1 MEFWNKPRTW
11 LLVGVVVAVL
21 LLLQQFWH
29 WEVERTE
36 VPPNHFLV
44 RVHLWGKNLEPD
56 ELIALDDDHKGV
68 MLDVL
73 PEGRHF
79 LNPLIWSNEV
89 RPAKIVPPGKC
100 LVQTRKYGKPIPP
113 ERMARGEFLAGPD
126 ERGIVPE
133 VLLPGKYY
141 INPHAYDVSEQDAL
155 EIHHYQVGVRTLL
168 WGKDPSELKEPRR
181 SVYVV
186 QEGYRGVQDKPMPP
200 GTYYYN
206 PYVEKIVP
214 IDTRSHR
221 VEFKDIR
228 FPSLDGFHLNPH
240 VLVVYRVLP
249 EKAPELFVTLST
261 DAKLHQAD
269 NTEKEQQEN
278 EILQKVILPLIR
290 GYGRIEGSKYYA
302 RDFISQVSGPRQG
315 KAVNPRER
323 LQHELMDKVT
333 PICKDLGIAIE
344 AITLGELD
352 RSSDE
357 LKDLR
362 AKISE
367 REVTRVTREKF
378 QQQIEQ
384 YKTEQAQKAA
394 EALKDQKDKT
404 VQAKTRR
411 KVEMTNAEKLKEVEE
426 KKLEQELK
434 AAQVRLEAAHDRVKA
449 TLSKGKAD
457 AAVIN
462 ARNEAEVSG
471 LRTAVQGFPS
481 ADSFAQYQV
490 ISKMASALAEIFAS
504 DDSDFARL
512 FANYMTPASK
522 MSQAAKPA
530 NGEQPT
536 VAKKPGEK

>member
-1 MEFWNKPRTW
+1 MKAWNKPITW
-11 LLVGVVVAVL
+11 LSVGTVL
-21 LLLQQFWH
+21 LALLFAQQLWH
-29 WEVERTE
+29 WLVERTE

-44 RVHLWGKNLEPD
+44 RVHLWGDNLDPD
-56 ELIALDDDHKGV
+56 EIIALDTDHKGV

-79 LNPLIWSNEV
+79 LNPLLWSSEV
-89 RPAKIVPPGKC
+89 HKARIVPPGKC

-113 ERMARGEFLAGPD
+113 ERLARGEFLAGQD

-141 INPHAYDVSEQDAL
+141 INPHAYDVVEQDAL

-168 WGKDPSELKEPRR
+168 WGKDPRELQGVQR
-181 SVYVV
+181 SAYVV
-186 QEGYRGVQDKPMPP
+186 PAGYRGVQEKPVPP
-200 GTYYYN
+200 GTYYFN
-206 PYVEKIVP
+206 PYVEKVVP

-249 EKAPELFVTLST
+249 QKAPELLVTLST
-261 DAKLHQAD
+261 DARLHQAD
-269 NTEKEQQEN
+269 GTEKEQQEN

-290 GYGRIEGSKYYA
+290 GYGRIEGSKYHA
-302 RDFISQVSGPRQG
+302 RDFISQGAGPRPG

-344 AITLGELD
+344 AITLAD
-352 RSSDE
+352 MDTSSDE
-357 LKDLR
+357 LKELR
-362 AKISE
+362 EIISK

-394 EALKDQKDKT
+394 EALKEQKDKV
-404 VQAKTRR
+404 VQAQTLR
-411 KVEMTNAEKLKEVEE
+411 KVEVTNAQKLKEVEE
-426 KKLEQELK
+426 KQLEQELK
-434 AAQVRLEAAHDRVKA
+434 AATVRLEAARDRVKA

-490 ISKMASALAEIFAS
+490 IARLAPALAEIFAS
-504 DDSDFARL
+504 DTSDFARL
-512 FANYMTPASK
+512 FASYLTPGPKMPVAGKPTPAER
-522 MSQAAKPA
+522 PA
-530 NGEQPT
+530 
-536 VAKKPGEK
+536 VAEKHPGK

>member
-1 MEFWNKPRTW
+1 MKFWNKPRTW
-11 LLVGVVVAVL
+11 LIVGVVAATL

-56 ELIALDDDHKGV
+56 EIIALDTDHKGV

-79 LNPLIWSNEV
+79 LNPLIWSSEIHQA
-89 RPAKIVPPGKC
+89 RIVPPGKC
-100 LVQTRKYGKPIPP
+100 LVQTRKYGKKIPP

-126 ERGIVPE
+126 ERGVVPE

-141 INPHAYDVSEQDAL
+141 INPHAYEVADQDAL
-155 EIHHYQVGVRTLL
+155 EIHHYQVGVLTLL

-186 QEGYRGVQDKPMPP
+186 PEGYRGVQDKPVPP
-200 GTYYYN
+200 GTYYFN

-269 NTEKEQQEN
+269 STEKEQQDN

-290 GYGRIEGSKYYA
+290 GYGRIEGSKYNA
-302 RDFISQVSGPRQG
+302 RDFISQGSGPRQA

-333 PICKDLGIAIE
+333 PICKDLGISIE
-344 AITLGELD
+344 AITLADMDTSEAG
-352 RSSDE
+352 
-357 LKDLR
+357 LKNL
-362 AKISE
+362 AEKISD

-384 YKTEQAQKAA
+384 YKTEQAQNAA
-394 EALKDQKDKT
+394 EALKDQKDKV
-404 VQAKTRR
+404 VQAETKR
-411 KVEMTNAEKLKEVEE
+411 KVETTNAQKMKEVEE

-434 AAQVRLEAAHDRVKA
+434 AAQVRLEAARDRVKA

-462 ARNEAEVSG
+462 AQNEAEVSG
-471 LRTAVQGFPS
+471 LRTAVQGFSS

-490 ISKMASALAEIFAS
+490 IARMAPALAEIFAS

-512 FANYMTPASK
+512 FATYLAPASK
-522 MSQAAKPA
+522 MSQAGKPA
-530 NGEQPT
+530 SGGQPT
-536 VAKKPGEK
+536 VAKKASEK

>member
-11 LLVGVVVAVL
+11 FIVGVILVALLV
-21 LLLQQFWH
+21 LQQFWH
-29 WEVERTE
+29 WVVERTE
-36 VPPNHFLV
+36 VPPNQFLV
-44 RVHLWGKNLEPD
+44 RVHLWGENLAPD
-56 ELIALDDDHKGV
+56 EIIALDRDHKGV

-79 LNPLIWSNEV
+79 LNPLIWSSEIHHA
-89 RPAKIVPPGKC
+89 RIVPPGKC
-100 LVQTRKYGKPIPP
+100 LVQTRKYGKTISP
-113 ERMARGEFLAGPD
+113 ERLARGEFLAGPD

-141 INPHAYDVSEQDAL
+141 INPYAYDVTEQDAL

-168 WGKDPSELKEPRR
+168 WGKDPRELKGANR

-186 QEGYRGVQDKPMPP
+186 PDDYRGVQEKPVPP
-200 GTYYYN
+200 GTYYFN

-214 IDTRSHR
+214 IDTRNHR

-249 EKAPELFVTLST
+249 EKAPELFVMLST
-261 DAKLHQAD
+261 DAKLHQED
-269 NTEKEQQEN
+269 STEKEQQEN

-290 GYGRIEGSKYYA
+290 GYGRIEGSKYHA
-302 RDFISQVSGPRQG
+302 RDFISQIRGPQQV

-333 PICKDLGIAIE
+333 PVCKDLGIAIE
-344 AITLGELD
+344 AITLAD
-352 RSSDE
+352 MDTSSAE

-362 AKISE
+362 EKISE

-394 EALKDQKDKT
+394 EALKEQKDKV
-404 VQAKTRR
+404 VQAETKR
-411 KVEMTNAEKLKEVEE
+411 KVEVTNAQKMKEVEE

-434 AAQVRLEAAHDRVKA
+434 AAQVRLEAARDRVKA

-462 ARNEAEVSG
+462 AQNEAEVSG

-481 ADSFAQYQV
+481 ADSFAQYQ
-490 ISKMASALAEIFAS
+490 IIARLAPALAEIFTS
-504 DDSDFARL
+504 DNSDFARL
-512 FANYMTPASK
+512 FASYLSPGPRMPMANKPINGKQPAVAEK
-522 MSQAAKPA
+522 R
-530 NGEQPT
+530 GEN
-536 VAKKPGEK
+536 

>member
-1 MEFWNKPRTW
+1 MEIWNKPRTW
-11 LLVGVVVAVL
+11 FLVGAVAVVL

-29 WEVERTE
+29 WVVERIE

-44 RVHLWGKNLEPD
+44 RVHLWGENLDPD
-56 ELIALDDDHKGV
+56 DIIALDIDRKGV
-68 MLDVL
+68 MRDVL

-79 LNPLIWSNEV
+79 LNPLIWSSEIHQARLV
-89 RPAKIVPPGKC
+89 APGKC
-100 LVQTRKYGKPIPP
+100 LIQTRKYGNKIPP
-113 ERMARGEFLAGPD
+113 ERLARGEFLAGPD

-141 INPHAYDVSEQDAL
+141 INPYAYDVAEQDAL
-155 EIHHYQVGVRTLL
+155 EIHHYQVGVRTRL
-168 WGKDPSELKEPRR
+168 WGKDPRELQGARR
-181 SVYVV
+181 SLYVV
-186 QEGYRGVQDKPMPP
+186 PEGYRGVQDKPVPP
-200 GTYYYN
+200 GTYYLN
-206 PYVEKIVP
+206 PFVEKIVP

-261 DAKLHQAD
+261 EAQLHQAD
-269 NTEKEQQEN
+269 STEQEQQNN

-290 GYGRIEGSKYYA
+290 GYGRIEGSKYHA
-302 RDFISQVSGPRQG
+302 RDFISQGVGPRQAN
-315 KAVNPRER
+315 AVNPRER

-344 AITLGELD
+344 AITLAD
-352 RSSDE
+352 MDTSSKE
-357 LKDLR
+357 LKEL
-362 AKISE
+362 AEKISE

-378 QQQIEQ
+378 SQQIEQ

-394 EALKDQKDKT
+394 EALKEQKDKV
-404 VQAKTRR
+404 VQAQTLR
-411 KVEMTNAEKLKEVEE
+411 KVEVTNAQKMKEVEE

-434 AAQVRLEAAHDRVKA
+434 AAQVRLDAARDRVKA
-449 TLSKGKAD
+449 VLSKGKAD

-462 ARNEAEVSG
+462 AQNEAEVSG
-471 LRTAVQGFPS
+471 LRTAVQGFPN

-490 ISKMASALAEIFAS
+490 ISRIAPALSEIFAS
-504 DDSDFARL
+504 DSSDFARL
-512 FANYMTPASK
+512 IASYLTPGPK
-522 MSQAAKPA
+522 MPLAGKPN
-530 NGEQPT
+530 NGEQPS
-536 VAKKPGEK
+536 VAGKSSDN